1 MLISFR
7 EGLEAFLVVGIILAY
22 LGRMGMLSL
31 RKWVYL
37 GVGLGVFAAFALAFV
52 FQVVLSGFES
62 SLMEKYLKAGI
73 MGFAVIVLTYVMAW
87 MSRNSRVIKGAV
99 EQEIN
104 TAVSAGNMIA
114 LMLVAFFAVVR
125 EGLETVL
132 FLGALYGGGMDT
144 SVLAGVAL
152 GLALSLLAALAL
164 FRGMKGLPVK
174 TFFRVTG
181 LLVLVISAGLLVNM
195 IGILQDINAIP
206 LLAPGIID
214 LSWLLDDNSTF
225 GIFLKALFGYTARP
239 SLAQVLAYTLY
250 ITVAYLLIFRKKDA
264 EKPLDQANLAHAR

>member
-1 MLISFR
+1 LISFR

-22 LGRMGMLSL
+22 LGRMNFPSA

-37 GVGLGVFAAFALAFV
+37 GVGLGIFAAFALAFV

-62 SLMEKYLKAGI
+62 GLMEKYLKAGI
-73 MGFAVIVLTYVMAW
+73 MGFAVVVLTYVMAW
-87 MSRNSRVIKGAV
+87 MSRNSRMIKGAV

-104 TAVSAGNMIA
+104 AAISAGNMAA

-132 FLGALYGGGMDT
+132 FLGALYGGGMD
-144 SVLAGVAL
+144 SGVLAGVAL
-152 GLALSLLAALAL
+152 GLALSLIAAMAL

-174 TFFRVTG
+174 TFFRITG
-181 LLVLVISAGLLVNM
+181 LLVLVISAGLLINM

-206 LLAPGIID
+206 LLAPGIIN
-214 LSWLLDDNSTF
+214 LTWLLDDGSPF
-225 GIFLKALFGYTARP
+225 GIFLKALFGYTSQP
-239 SLAQVLAYTLY
+239 SLTQIVAYICY
-250 ITVAYLLIFRKKDA
+250 MTVAYLAIFREKDH
-264 EKPLDQANLAHAR
+264 EKPVEEANLAHAR

>member
-1 MLISFR
+1 M
-7 EGLEAFLVVGIILAY
+7 VGIILAY

-37 GVGLGVFAAFALAFV
+37 GVGLGVLAAFALAFV

-87 MSRNSRVIKGAV
+87 MSRNSRMIKGAV

-104 TAVSAGNMIA
+104 AAVSTGNMAA

-132 FLGALYGGGMDT
+132 FLGALYGGGIDT
-144 SVLAGVAL
+144 GVLVGVAL
-152 GLALSLLAALAL
+152 GLALSLVAAMAL
-164 FRGMKGLPVK
+164 FRGMKGLHVK

-206 LLAPGIID
+206 MLAPGIVN
-214 LSWLLDDNSTF
+214 LTWLLDDNSPL

-239 SLAQVLAYTLY
+239 SLAQVLAYAFY
-250 ITVAYLLIFRKKDA
+250 IILAYLLIFKEKDTNNQVD
-264 EKPLDQANLAHAR
+264 EANLAHAR